1 MSAISGSRAA
11 VFTQPSQN
19 VEVFLEGDWRPG
31 ALLGWRHDG
40 GGSCEVWVRVTVDGA
55 DRETWTDLAEVRLP
69 EPRSVPAPDTGADP
83 FAGLAEELLPGASAA
98 PLLSL
103 SEAAAREQRV
113 AGVLPSTGPSAPRR
127 RRRHGGDVTAE
138 MPAVQG
144 GAEAGRH
151 RASAVAG
158 RHRAVD
164 ALPEPQEAPRTELT
178 DATVLMPRATDAD
191 CMTRPLRL
199 GDRVARPRLARPD
212 RALPV

>member
-1 MSAISGSRAA
+1 VSAISGSRAA
-11 VFTQPSQN
+11 VFTQQLQN
-19 VEVFLEGDWRPG
+19 VEVFLEGGWRPG

-40 GGSCEVWVRVTVDGA
+40 GGTCEVWVRVTVDGA

-69 EPRSVPAPDTGADP
+69 EPRSVPAPDAGAHP

-113 AGVLPSTGPSAPRR
+113 AGVLSSTGPGVPRR

-138 MPAVQG
+138 MPAVHG
-144 GAEAGRH
+144 DAEAGRH

-164 ALPEPQEAPRTELT
+164 ALPESQEAPRAELT

-199 GDRVARPRLARPD
+199 GDRVARPRLTRPD
-212 RALPV
+212 RALPA

>member
-113 AGVLPSTGPSAPRR
+113 AGVLPSTGPFAPRR

-144 GAEAGRH
+144 ARRPAGTGPRPWP
-151 RASAVAG
+151 AATG
-158 RHRAVD
+158 RSMHCRSPRRRRV
-164 ALPEPQEAPRTELT
+164 PSSPTPPCSCPAPRTPT
-178 DATVLMPRATDAD
+178 A
-191 CMTRPLRL
+191 
-199 GDRVARPRLARPD
+199 
-212 RALPV
+212 